1 MGCPICWAGFQDAQ
15 DFFFAP
21 KTDASI
27 IQAGYLEYEQKGNIL
42 QVAMIPCKHNL
53 YLCAMAKES
62 SIQLFPPH
70 LRAIAEALEAIFQD
84 GGYADKV
91 IEHTLKADKRRG
103 ARDRAFIAEN
113 VYEIVRWYRLLYT
126 LRGGEPRKHQ
136 DWWEMIGI
144 RYIIDGLSLP
154 PWREFKR
161 LDATKIQQQYRRIKE
176 ERKIRESIPDW
187 LDQLGESELGD
198 QWETSLRA
206 LNQAAKVVLRV
217 NHIKSSREGL
227 QQMLAKDGVQT
238 QPKGEESLVVTER
251 KNLFRTEAFRQ
262 GMFEVQ
268 DYSSQQVAPFCD
280 VKPGMRVVD
289 ACAGGGGKSL
299 HLATL
304 MQNKG
309 TVLSLDTGAWKLQE
323 LKKRARRN
331 GIHIIETRPIEST
344 KVVKRLKESADRLLL
359 DVPCSG
365 LGVLRRNPD
374 AKWKLS
380 PGFIE
385 SVKETQQDILQRYSR
400 MVKPGGKLIYA
411 TCSILPSEN
420 QEQVATFLASE
431 AGKPFQLEED
441 RAILPQDEGF
451 DGFYMARLVKAEKQE
466 EE

>member
-1 MGCPICWAGFQDAQ
+1 
-15 DFFFAP
+15 
-21 KTDASI
+21 
-27 IQAGYLEYEQKGNIL
+27 
-42 QVAMIPCKHNL
+42 
-53 YLCAMAKES
+53 MAKES

-70 LRAIAEALEAIFQD
+70 LRAIAEALEAIFQG

-91 IEHTLKADKRRG
+91 IEQTLKADKRRG

-144 RYIIDGLSLP
+144 RYLIDGLNLP

-161 LDATKIQQQYRRIKE
+161 LDAQKIRQQYRKLKE
-176 ERKIRESIPDW
+176 VREVRESIPDW
-187 LDQLGESELGD
+187 LDHLGETELGE
-198 QWETSLRA
+198 QWEACLRA
-206 LNQAAKVVLRV
+206 LNQPAQVVLRV
-217 NHIKSSREGL
+217 NSIKGSRKAL
-227 QQMLAKDGVQT
+227 QELLAQEGVQT
-238 QPKGEESLVVTER
+238 QPKGKESLIVTKR

-262 GMFEVQ
+262 GLFEIQ
-268 DYSSQQVAPFCD
+268 DYSSQQVAPFCQ
-280 VKPGMRVVD
+280 VESGMRVID

-299 HLATL
+299 HLAAL

-309 TVLSLDTGAWKLQE
+309 TLLALDTGAWKLQE

-344 KVVKRLKESADRLLL
+344 KVVKRLKGSADRLLL

-380 PGFIE
+380 PGFID

-400 MVKPGGKLIYA
+400 MVKADGKLIYA

-431 AGKPFQLEED
+431 AGQLFQLEED
-441 RAILPQDEGF
+441 RAIMPQDEGF
-451 DGFYMARLVKAEKQE
+451 DGFYMARLLKLSQ
-466 EE
+466 